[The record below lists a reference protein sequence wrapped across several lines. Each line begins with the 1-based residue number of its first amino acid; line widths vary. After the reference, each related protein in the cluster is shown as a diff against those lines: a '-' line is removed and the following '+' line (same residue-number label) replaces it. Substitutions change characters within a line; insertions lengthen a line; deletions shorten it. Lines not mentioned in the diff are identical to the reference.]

1 MANLNKVLL
10 AGNLT
15 RDPEVR
21 YTPSKMPVAE
31 FGLAINRRYKSASG
45 ELKEETVFVSITAWS
60 KQAELCEQ
68 YLKKGSSVLVEGRLK
83 FDEWE
88 KDGKKFTKLSVVAE
102 RIQFLDKKGSQGRQG
117 GDDEGAMDAGSGND
131 SSSSRPRQ
139 AAPRKTVNTDSA
151 GEASAGGEHGDDED
165 LPF

>member
-21 YTPSKMPVAE
+21 YTPSRMPVAE

-68 YLKKGSSVLVEGRLK
+68 YLKKGASVLVEGRLK

-102 RIQFLDKKGSQGRQG
+102 RIQFLDKKGGGRQG
-117 GDDEGAMDAGSGND
+117 GDDEGAVDAGVEQD
-131 SSSSRPRQ
+131 SSSSRSRPTAQKR
-139 AAPRKTVNTDSA
+139 TVKAEST
-151 GEASAGGEHGDDED
+151 GESSVAGEHGDDED